1 MHIYNLTSNTIKR
14 AGVWILISFFQM
26 SCKDPGPATWPEFHG
41 NSGNT
46 GFTNFESEIATRRK
60 WSFDIGD
67 VMYASPAVD
76 NDGIIYIGNSTGD
89 LFAINHNGTQ
99 KWKEHLVGQLSSP
112 AIGSSG
118 NIYVTNYQRIT
129 ATNHSSSLFS
139 LDKDGHSLANWW
151 FAFPDHGYTT
161 APPKT
166 WSNGKDEFI
175 FVPVHTDKGQELFT
189 FINDGGAVLMKRS
202 PANCIP
208 DEILNEGIEN
218 PFKFHIDPIEIEY
231 VERLGAV
238 AISTIGEGENKST
251 IVVYAAN
258 NCHLMGFILDPVQH
272 SMTEKWVTPGV
283 SNYNPTPAITTD
295 GIILLGQGKIL
306 SAYNL
311 IDGKKIWE
319 FNENNPL
326 TGEYYGYYDAPAVLL
341 GYSPSYNLFHHRI
354 IAVDDKGNR
363 QGASFY
369 APSASVDGATNAS
382 PLVTTK
388 FVYAA
393 FPSGLYTLDL
403 QLKEVG
409 HIAFL
414 PGPKTFI
421 QSSPAIGPDGTIY
434 MVDANGILEAFGKSK
449 LERNF

>member
-1 MHIYNLTSNTIKR
+1 MHIYKVTSYKIKR
-14 AGVWILISFFQM
+14 ASVRVLISFLLM
-26 SCKDPGPATWPEFHG
+26 SCKDPGPATWAEFHG
-41 NSGNT
+41 NNGNT

-60 WSFDIGD
+60 WSFDVGD

-76 NDGIIYIGNSTGD
+76 NDGTIYIGNSIGD
-89 LFAINHNGTQ
+89 LFAINRNGTQ

-112 AIGSSG
+112 AIGASG
-118 NIYVTNYQRIT
+118 NIYITNFQTIT
-129 ATNHSSSLFS
+129 KTNNSSSLFS
-139 LDKDGHSLANWW
+139 LDKDGHSLPNWW

-189 FINDGGAVLMKRS
+189 FINDRGAVLMKRS

-208 DEILNEGIEN
+208 DEIVNEGIEN
-218 PFKFHIDPIEIEY
+218 PFEFHIDPIKIEY
-231 VERLGAV
+231 GRLGAV
-238 AISTIGEGENKST
+238 AISTIGNGENKSA
-251 IVVYAAN
+251 IIVYAAN
-258 NCHLMGFILDPVQH
+258 DCHLMGFILDPVQH
-272 SMTEKWVTPGV
+272 SMTEKWVKPGV
-283 SNYNPTPAITTD
+283 YSYYPTPAITG
-295 GIILLGQGKIL
+295 GIIILGEGKIL

-311 IDGKKIWE
+311 MDGKKIWD
-319 FNENNPL
+319 FDGSNPL
-326 TGEYYGYYDAPAVLL
+326 DREYSGFYNAPAALL
-341 GYSPSYNLFHHRI
+341 GNSPSYNLFARRI
-354 IAVDDKGNR
+354 IAVDDKGNT
-363 QGASFY
+363 QGSFWPASLTDD
-369 APSASVDGATNAS
+369 STDAS

-388 FVYAA
+388 YVYAA

-403 QLKEVG
+403 QLKQVG

-434 MVDANGILEAFGKSK
+434 MVDANGILEAFGKSRIEK
-449 LERNF
+449 NF